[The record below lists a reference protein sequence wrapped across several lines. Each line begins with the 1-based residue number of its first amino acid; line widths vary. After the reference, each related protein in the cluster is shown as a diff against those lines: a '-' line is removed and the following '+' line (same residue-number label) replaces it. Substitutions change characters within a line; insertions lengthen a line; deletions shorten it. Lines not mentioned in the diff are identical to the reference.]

1 MLLSLQA
8 IWLPGSQTDLAI
20 ITADLTT
27 RLRPSVIDETNMYV
41 ALSLGDL
48 AARLPDDLAIITAD
62 LTTRLRP
69 SVIDETNMNVALSL
83 GDLAARLPDR
93 PRHHHRR
100 LNH

>member
-1 MLLSLQA
+1 
-8 IWLPGSQTDLAI
+8 
-20 ITADLTT
+20 
-27 RLRPSVIDETNMYV
+27 MYV